1 MNTTPLEDRVH
12 DGLHRR
18 VDPIRHSALSVTDV
32 RTRARRIQR
41 RRTMAAG
48 AAVAA
53 VLAIAVPVGLTVW
66 GSAPR
71 SGVEPAAP
79 PSTPVVTGTV
89 RIDPRSAE
97 VGEELA
103 LPLINVDAPS
113 LIVGD
118 ETTTLPH
125 DYSQLTPYLDGW
137 TGLAVADTA
146 EGWISTVHVLDDEL
160 RVIEEVTQATEL
172 AVSPDAGRLAWA
184 WYDGTR
190 WVVVDRAADGSREE
204 RQIPMP
210 PGPQE
215 ETLRAIGFLPD
226 DGIVLARTDP
236 STGRQTVLVLSPDG
250 RTTALPG
257 FIRAGATDAAGGLV
271 SGQTSFSGDGSCWK
285 VVDTTT
291 GGEGTTVWD
300 TCDYSLLAFS
310 PDGEHVVGL
319 TDYLTPDGSP
329 TLAVLDAATGE
340 PVVDFELVGSRT
352 AVVGINPEMIWED
365 VETLVTTVATGGKQ
379 YVVRL
384 GLDGSVERID
394 IDSPD
399 LQPGAIALK
408 LAAATS

>member
-1 MNTTPLEDRVH
+1 MNQTPLEDQVH
-12 DGLHRR
+12 DALHRTA
-18 VDPIRHSALSVTDV
+18 DPLHRSPLTVTDV
-32 RTRARRIQR
+32 RTRAHRIQR
-41 RRTMAAG
+41 RRSIAAG

-53 VLAIAVPVGLTVW
+53 VLAIAVPVGATMV
-66 GSAPR
+66 GDGRR
-71 SGVEPAAP
+71 SDVPPATQP
-79 PSTPVVTGTV
+79 PSPEITGTV
-89 RIDPRSAE
+89 RIDPRSAQ
-97 VGEELA
+97 VVEELA
-103 LPLINVDAPS
+103 LPVINVNVPS
-113 LIVGD
+113 LIVGG
-118 ETTTLPH
+118 ETVTLPH

-137 TGLAVADTA
+137 TGLAEADTA
-146 EGWISTVHVLDDEL
+146 QGWLKTVHVLDAEMRVVDEF
-160 RVIEEVTQATEL
+160 TQATEL

-204 RQIPMP
+204 RQLPMP

-215 ETLRAIGFLPD
+215 ETLQAVGFLPD

-236 STGRQTVLVLSPDG
+236 ATGRHALLAMTPEG
-250 RTTALPG
+250 RTTTLPG

-285 VVDTTT
+285 VVDATA
-291 GGEGTTVWD
+291 GGAGATVWK

-319 TDYLTPDGSP
+319 TDYLTQDGSP
-329 TLAVLDAATGE
+329 TLAVLDAATGD
-340 PVVDFELVGSRT
+340 PVIDFELAGSRT
-352 AVVGINPEMIWED
+352 EVVGINPEILWED
-365 VETLVTTVATGGKQ
+365 VDTLVTTAATGGRQ

-394 IDSPD
+394 IDSPG
-399 LQPGAIALK
+399 LEPGDIALK